1 MYKGQHPTKTYQ
13 PLRNILKPY
22 PNYRSHF
29 SQKNVV
35 FISVVSKYVYF
46 LSPHYYDSN
55 MRFNVV
61 TFKIK
66 SQTYITAISSQ
77 DFRDVTRVRKYQELL
92 APIIGSPILYLGRN
106 IKATILLLS

>member
-13 PLRNILKPY
+13 PLRNTLKPY
-22 PNYRSHF
+22 SNYRSQF

-55 MRFNVV
+55 MRSNVV
-61 TFKIK
+61 TFKI
-66 SQTYITAISSQ
+66 
-77 DFRDVTRVRKYQELL
+77 
-92 APIIGSPILYLGRN
+92 
-106 IKATILLLS
+106 